1 METHLS
7 VQPALPLSAFVKTTT
22 VLVFASASVL
32 NIHLSSGSSFFSDD
46 SNTTAPRSILLDCK
60 YLTTASPQLA
70 WLLYP
75 YPGVSTSTRLC
86 FGGAV
91 PLGTDA
97 LGILGSGPTPKAFMS
112 VVRPGLWLTLA
123 AEDDPTRALRNV
135 DLPTLEAPR
144 MMISG
149 TLPLE
154 KQHRTEQKHSKKFDC
169 TIPVKAVKGH
179 VITYNTFGLVPT
191 PSQNDAFFIH
201 DRNPIKLRLNS
212 LIDVAMTVR
221 FAELDAHEQPS
232 AEMRAEWKYYSRLEP
247 SVLAQE
253 PSIDDP
259 RKPLSENGFRRAG
272 QIDKSQV
279 ASAFAEL
286 SPELS
291 SLSERDVPIIH
302 HPLLPG
308 LLIVPDLVP
317 PAIQKTLLS
326 RMLHRDLSNPK
337 HQTNMHLHY
346 TLPCPATND
355 DTPPTPPSFFALPPE
370 SPTSF
375 VPKDAAV
382 HRPLTP
388 RQVLTRRLH
397 WVTLGGQYDWTKRVY
412 PDQPEPPRFP
422 LDLSQFLER
431 LFPETLAQA
440 AIVNFYSPGD
450 TMMMHRDVSE
460 ETDKGL
466 VSLSFGCDCL
476 FMVAPSG
483 PPPFR
488 EEQSGKGEQ
497 KRYLLLRLRSGDAI
511 YMTQESR
518 YAWHGVPKV
527 IKGTCPEYL
536 ENWPSEDGK
545 YTEWEGWMKN
555 KRINLNV
562 RQMRD

>member
-1 METHLS
+1 
-7 VQPALPLSAFVKTTT
+7 
-22 VLVFASASVL
+22 
-32 NIHLSSGSSFFSDD
+32 
-46 SNTTAPRSILLDCK
+46 
-60 YLTTASPQLA
+60 
-70 WLLYP
+70 
-75 YPGVSTSTRLC
+75 
-86 FGGAV
+86 
-91 PLGTDA
+91 
-97 LGILGSGPTPKAFMS
+97 
-112 VVRPGLWLTLA
+112 
-123 AEDDPTRALRNV
+123 
-135 DLPTLEAPR
+135 
-144 MMISG
+144 
-149 TLPLE
+149 
-154 KQHRTEQKHSKKFDC
+154 
-169 TIPVKAVKGH
+169 
-179 VITYNTFGLVPT
+179 
-191 PSQNDAFFIH
+191 
-201 DRNPIKLRLNS
+201 
-212 LIDVAMTVR
+212 MTGR
-221 FAELDAHEQPS
+221 FAPELDAHEQPS
-232 AEMRAEWKYYSRLEP
+232 AEMRAQWKYYSRLEP

-259 RKPLSENGFRRAG
+259 RKPLSQNGFRRAG

-355 DTPPTPPSFFALPPE
+355 DTPTPPSFFALPPE
-370 SPTSF
+370 SPASF
-375 VPKDAAV
+375 IPKDAAV

-397 WVTLGGQYDWTKRVY
+397 WVTLGGQYDWTNRVY
-412 PDQPEPPRFP
+412 PDLPETPRFP
-422 LDLSQFLER
+422 VDLSQFLER

-440 AIVNFYSPGD
+440 AIVNLYSPGD

-476 FMVAPSG
+476 FMIAPG
-483 PPPFR
+483 GIPPCR
-488 EEQSGKGEQ
+488 EEHSGAESARGIQEGEQ

-545 YTEWEGWMKN
+545 YTKWEGWMKN